1 MNYEKVKEIAKLSG
15 NCASNMSRFNKLESA
30 KSFSK
35 RTKKMSM
42 IMKVEDEYWVV
53 YPAEAHSLN
62 KLGYEY
68 VK

>member
-1 MNYEKVKEIAKLSG
+1 MNYEKVKEISQKAG
-15 NCASNMSRFNKLESA
+15 CYAANMNRFNKLESA

-53 YPAEAHSLN
+53 YPAEAQRLN
-62 KLGYEY
+62 KQGYEY
-68 VK
+68 AK